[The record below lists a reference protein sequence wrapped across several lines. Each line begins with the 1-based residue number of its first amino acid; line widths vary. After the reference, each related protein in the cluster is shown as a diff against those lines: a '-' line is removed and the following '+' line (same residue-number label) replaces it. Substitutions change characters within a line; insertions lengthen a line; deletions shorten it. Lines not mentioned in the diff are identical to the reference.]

1 MIRTIFV
8 LYVPDDFSA
17 PGFAEVDIEIGH
29 RHAFRIKEALEKQTQ
44 SERVEIGA
52 GERPGNYRA
61 RARPAARAHRTIIVL
76 CPFDEASNVEEITGK
91 APLYADVEFE
101 IQPVEIGLT
110 LFLLLKFELH
120 PQFFE
125 TDHPN

>member
-44 SERVEIGA
+44 SERVEIGD

-61 RARPAARAHRTIIVL
+61 RARPAARPPGNIIVF
-76 CPFDEASNVEEITGK
+76 CPFNESRNEKKEWKSTSSNFTS
-91 APLYADVEFE
+91 
-101 IQPVEIGLT
+101 
-110 LFLLLKFELH
+110 LFGTTFPSSCLK
-120 PQFFE
+120 
-125 TDHPN
+125 